1 MELNL
6 HQMGLTS
13 QVSAPENLASSGN
26 LLPTKVAYIL
36 NWPDSLNNKFILIP
50 CNTENIIPVCYRSAL
65 VLDINLDPTILR
77 ISYLCDIGQ
86 PSCLILT
93 LIPSRRYSEQHQ
105 PDYYNIIFPGNSVGN
120 KWMLDRLP
128 TLPGLP

>member
-1 MELNL
+1 MLHWLQQIRAELNL

-65 VLDINLDPTILR
+65 VLDIDLDTQLR
-77 ISYLCDIGQ
+77 NKN
-86 PSCLILT
+86 
-93 LIPSRRYSEQHQ
+93 
-105 PDYYNIIFPGNSVGN
+105 DYKP
-120 KWMLDRLP
+120 
-128 TLPGLP
+128 